1 MEYVY
6 IMVISLVYA
15 SVLNLVFFKKNHIKT
30 RETYYYSLLLVVNL
44 IGLLLEIFC
53 TFVGNVFPV
62 ASPIPSFFTKI
73 YMCFL
78 TLFIYYI
85 CIYIYSICLDD
96 NAKKFNLIKKIFT
109 GLLILSI
116 LVTFYLPIIT
126 SKGYA
131 TGPAVNFVYTIGIIY
146 MSLASLGVIINYKK
160 INFKKVIPFFLF
172 ITFSGIVSLIQK
184 YNPRITLTTSIECLV
199 IFVMYFTI
207 ENPDLKI
214 IEELSKAKTLS
225 EKSTN
230 EKSNFLHI
238 VTNDIDN
245 KIHLIENKCDNIL
258 KEKPKSSIKEDILD
272 IKNILDLAKIKIKQ
286 TIDVSEMDSK
296 NLKNVNSTYDIM
308 LLLNSIYLNT
318 KNKVNPDVKYNLD
331 INGEL
336 PKELY
341 GDSIKL
347 KQMIMTILNNSIK
360 YTKSGYIEFRVNS
373 IIKNDVCRLI
383 VSIEDSG
390 SGMDITLLNDILN
403 NHDDLTKED
412 LDVLNNSDLNLKIVK
427 KIVNLIGGSFLINS
441 NNTGGL
447 TVTITIDQK
456 IVEIEKSE
464 LETKIDKYSN
474 TLKNQLAAAIISSSN
489 DDIKIIKKA
498 LKKSGFTTCDYNIT
512 KDCLDELRNN
522 KKYDVIFIL
531 EGMEK
536 INALSFLNKVNDIKN
551 FTGKVIVMTKTKDLQ
566 KRKDLLNQGFSGV
579 ITTPINKKELITSI
593 ENI

>member
-1 MEYVY
+1 MDYVY

-44 IGLLLEIFC
+44 IGLIFEILC
-53 TFVGNVFPV
+53 TFVGNVFP
-62 ASPIPSFFTKI
+62 AESLIPSFFTKM

-85 CIYIYSICLDD
+85 CIYIYSICLDN
-96 NAKKFNLIKKIFT
+96 NAKIFNLIKKIFT

-116 LVTFYLPIIT
+116 LVTLYLPIVT

-131 TGPAVNFVYTIGIIY
+131 TGPAVNFVYTIGITY
-146 MSLASLGVIINYKK
+146 MALASLGVIINYKK

-214 IEELSKAKTLS
+214 IEELTKAKILS

-238 VTNDIDN
+238 VTSDIDN
-245 KIHLIENKCDNIL
+245 KIHLIEKKCDNIL
-258 KEKPKSSIKEDILD
+258 LQKPKSSIKESILD
-272 IKNILDLAKIKIKQ
+272 IKNILDVAKIKIKQ

-296 NLKNVNSTYDIM
+296 NLKNIYSTYDVM
-308 LLLNSIYLNT
+308 RLLNSIYLIT
-318 KNKVNPDVKYNLD
+318 KDKVNPNVKYNLN

-383 VSIEDSG
+383 VSVEDSG

-441 NNTGGL
+441 NNTGGI

-456 IVEIEKSE
+456 IVETQKSE

-474 TLKNQLAAAIISSSN
+474 TLKNQLAAAIISS
-489 DDIKIIKKA
+489 DEEDIKMIKKA
-498 LKKSGFTTCDYNIT
+498 LKKCDFVTRDYRVT
-512 KDCLDELRNN
+512 KECLDEIRADNHF
-522 KKYDVIFIL
+522 DFVFIL
-531 EGMEK
+531 EDMEK
-536 INALSFLNKVNDIKN
+536 INALSFLNKASDIKN
-551 FTGKVIVMTKTKDLQ
+551 FTGKVIVITKTKDLQ
-566 KRKDLLNQGFSGV
+566 KRKDLLDQGFSGV
-579 ITTPINKKELITSI
+579 ISTPINKKELMTSI
-593 ENI
+593 KNI